1 MRKLINE
8 AFRQYYQLRMGRIDR
23 FREHPHD
30 VQAALFEKLIRTA
43 RATEW
48 GKIYGYKSITTPEQY
63 RERVPVQQY
72 EAFSPYINRMIL
84 GEQNVLYPGRVR
96 WFSKSSGT
104 TDARSKYIPVTYDN
118 LRYCHIRSCWHSMS
132 MLYDNNPKLN
142 LFGIG
147 RKNLLMG
154 GSITPAEGNPKSK
167 IGDISAI
174 MMKNLPGIAHS
185 NFATDM
191 ETALMPDLEAKIER
205 ISNIAP
211 KEDVGMIGG
220 VPTWVVVL
228 FRKILEKTGKSNI
241 HEVWPNLQVYMHG
254 GVSFKPYREQFKEF
268 LPKSDFIYQEI
279 YNASE
284 GYFAAQDDPNEEGM
298 LLFLDTGIYY
308 EFLPANEWNKEFP
321 KAVGLHEVELGKNYA
336 IVISTNSGLWRYLPG
351 DTIMFTSTSP
361 YRIKITG
368 RTKQFV
374 NAFGEEVMVENT
386 DAALA
391 KTCRQTGTIVN
402 EYTVAPVYFQDEGK
416 GGHQWLIEFER
427 APADMRIFNELLDKN
442 LQALNSDYEAKR
454 TGNMA
459 LEQLQLNVL
468 PRDTFVNWMRSKGKY
483 GGQNKVPRLAN
494 HRQYIDEIL
503 MFLGG
508 QV

>member
-48 GKIYGYKSITTPEQY
+48 GKTYGYKSITTPEQY

-228 FRKILEKTGKSNI
+228 FRR
-241 HEVWPNLQVYMHG
+241 
-254 GVSFKPYREQFKEF
+254 F
-268 LPKSDFIYQEI
+268 
-279 YNASE
+279 
-284 GYFAAQDDPNEEGM
+284 
-298 LLFLDTGIYY
+298 
-308 EFLPANEWNKEFP
+308 
-321 KAVGLHEVELGKNYA
+321 
-336 IVISTNSGLWRYLPG
+336 
-351 DTIMFTSTSP
+351 
-361 YRIKITG
+361 
-368 RTKQFV
+368 
-374 NAFGEEVMVENT
+374 
-386 DAALA
+386 
-391 KTCRQTGTIVN
+391 
-402 EYTVAPVYFQDEGK
+402 
-416 GGHQWLIEFER
+416 
-427 APADMRIFNELLDKN
+427 
-442 LQALNSDYEAKR
+442 
-454 TGNMA
+454 
-459 LEQLQLNVL
+459 
-468 PRDTFVNWMRSKGKY
+468 
-483 GGQNKVPRLAN
+483 
-494 HRQYIDEIL
+494 
-503 MFLGG
+503 
-508 QV
+508 